1 MNSLRNNV
9 HLIGHV
15 GANPEIKT
23 TASGKKVANFD
34 IATTDVFY
42 DPNGEKQTETMWH
55 NLVAWGKTAE
65 NVEKFLSKGK
75 EVVIQGKI
83 ANRSYTDKNGTKKYV
98 SEILVQEMLLVGGPK
113 KIEA

>member
-9 HLIGHV
+9 HLIGYV

-23 TASGKKVANFD
+23 TTSGKKVANFD

-55 NLVAWGKTAE
+55 NMVAWGKTAE
-65 NVEKFLSKGK
+65 TVEKFLVKGK

-83 ANRSYTDKNGTKKYV
+83 ANRSYLDKNGVKKYI

-113 KIEA
+113 KEEA